1 MTTNP
6 SPRKRNRRHI
16 ADQAV
21 TVPTKAAIPVC
32 TVDDVFNR
40 RFNDGPHP
48 VPLSGRAPAAVHR
61 RAAAHRALHRTA
73 PATEARLTGDGGSV
87 VPPGGGVS
95 SQAANYYGQTAWYV
109 GPGGTNSCHRSAA
122 RARPVVAHKNEA
134 GSISSRTSHSRTP
147 PPLALARVL
156 PSGLY

>member
-48 VPLSGRAPAAVHR
+48 VAW
-61 RAAAHRALHRTA
+61 
-73 PATEARLTGDGGSV
+73 TGPRGNDSIHI
-87 VPPGGGVS
+87 
-95 SQAANYYGQTAWYV
+95 
-109 GPGGTNSCHRSAA
+109 TNPQRC
-122 RARPVVAHKNEA
+122 
-134 GSISSRTSHSRTP
+134 
-147 PPLALARVL
+147 
-156 PSGLY
+156 